1 MFKKFIQDENG
12 SFAVYFA
19 VALSVILLGVSVA
32 IDVSGMHKQRSKYQ
46 DMSDAAVLA
55 AAKSRPKTESSMET
69 VAASVVDKLSTA
81 GTTPSTNAIL
91 SADKKVLQVHLD
103 GTYKSM
109 MMGMFGKGQIPIQV
123 MSETLIEVAEYTDIV
138 LILDTTRSMNYEG
151 RLPAL
156 KNSVN
161 NFIDVIADIDSDN
174 VNVGVVPYGQYVNVG
189 LPYRE
194 EPWISV
200 PEDWEEP
207 QPDYCVTTRGPVTGT
222 TCETRYTSPR
232 PATPYQPATSGT
244 PPTYGTCYD
253 DGVAYSCQTSPG
265 TPGTPA
271 QPAQPADP
279 GGEPY
284 EYCTNTYGPST
295 TTCTPQPPILHT
307 WHGVVGSRAGNLNV
321 KPGWSTG
328 EGKVPGY
335 LDLQAGQP
343 LLPLTN
349 NMATV
354 RSKINSLTVSGLTYI
369 PAGLIWG
376 WRLLDDSQPFAN
388 PANLPA
394 GARHRKVVIFMTD
407 GLNTVSR
414 DGQDH
419 TGSSRAAA
427 DDTTEDICEGMNDAD
442 LEVYTITFKVID
454 NAARNMVR
462 DCATK
467 PNMYYNTDQATQL
480 YDAFTEIGLSLL
492 TPRLTQ

>member
-1 MFKKFIQDENG
+1 MIKNFKQDESG

-19 VALSVILLGVSVA
+19 VALSVILLGVSIA
-32 IDVSGMHKQRSKYQ
+32 IDVSGMHKQRVKYQ

-55 AAKSRPKTESSMET
+55 AAKSRPKTEASMET
-69 VAASVVDKLSTA
+69 VAKSVVDQLSTA

-109 MMGMFGKGQIPIQV
+109 MMGMFGKSRIPIQV
-123 MSETLIEVAEYTDIV
+123 MSETLIEVVEYTDIV
-138 LILDTTRSMNYEG
+138 LVLDTTRSMNYEG

-174 VNVGVVPYGQYVNVG
+174 VNVAVVPYGQYVNVG
-189 LPYRE
+189 TEYRQ
-194 EPWISV
+194 EPWVYV

-207 QPDYCVTTRGPVTGT
+207 RPDICTTTQGPVTST
-222 TCETRYTSPR
+222 SCETRYTQPR
-232 PATPYQPATSGT
+232 AATPYQPGTSGT
-244 PPTYGTCYD
+244 SPTYGTCYD

-271 QPAQPADP
+271 TPAQPADP

-284 EYCTNTYGPST
+284 EHCTNTYGPST
-295 TTCTPQPPILHT
+295 TTCVPQDPILHT
-307 WHGVVGSRAGNLNV
+307 WYGVVGSRAGNLNV
-321 KPGWSTG
+321 KPSWVMG
-328 EGKVPGY
+328 EGVVPGY
-335 LDLQAGQP
+335 LDLQAGQSI
-343 LLPLTN
+343 LPLTKD
-349 NMATV
+349 MGTV
-354 RSKINSLTVSGLTYI
+354 RAKINSLSVSGLTYI

-376 WRLLDDSQPFAN
+376 WRMLEPSQPFPN

-394 GARHRKVVIFMTD
+394 GARHRKVMIFMTD

-414 DGQDH
+414 DGQNH
-419 TGSSRAAA
+419 TGSSRAEA
-427 DDTTEDICEGMNDAD
+427 DDTTEELCEGINDAD
-442 LEVYTITFKVID
+442 YEVYSITFKVID
-454 NAARNMVR
+454 NAARDMVR

-467 PNMYYNTDQATQL
+467 PGMYFNAANASQL
-480 YDAFTEIGLSLL
+480 HDAFNDIGLSLL